1 MINLRRPR
9 LLGKAQWGTGRTDPE
24 GTIAR
29 DVARRLPPGWA
40 TRRGAYLPTMAGR
53 PTRSWGRRHPYERLV
68 MAYTDAH
75 TNLGIAYRERPRGGA
90 QTDSQEVRQFLERL
104 TQANLSLRLLRVLC
118 REHVRHAI
126 DAAIKEVDE
135 AVRAPI
141 TRTFYKDPSAWLI
154 SSIECVEE
162 AVRRDVRIIL
172 RE

>member
-1 MINLRRPR
+1 
-9 LLGKAQWGTGRTDPE
+9 
-24 GTIAR
+24 
-29 DVARRLPPGWA
+29 
-40 TRRGAYLPTMAGR
+40 
-53 PTRSWGRRHPYERLV
+53 

-75 TNLGIAYRERPRGGA
+75 TNLGIAYRERPPGGA
-90 QTDSQEVRQFLERL
+90 QTDSQEVRQFLEKL

-118 REHVRHAI
+118 HEHVKHTI

-162 AVRRDVRIIL
+162 AARRDVRIIL
-172 RE
+172 RG